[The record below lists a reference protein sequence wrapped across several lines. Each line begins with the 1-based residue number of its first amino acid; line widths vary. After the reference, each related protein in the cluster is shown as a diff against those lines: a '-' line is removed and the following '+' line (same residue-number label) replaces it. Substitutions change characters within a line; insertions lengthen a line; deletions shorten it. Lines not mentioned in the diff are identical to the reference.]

1 MKTNP
6 SFTGVTSGEKAT
18 EVILSTDD
26 PYLIE
31 AAMTTSG
38 IRPQPTVLAFDEA
51 QHKRGLMR

>member
-1 MKTNP
+1 MTNP

-31 AAMTTSG
+31 AEYSDLSDGPKGAPVSS
-38 IRPQPTVLAFDEA
+38 EA
-51 QHKRGLMR
+51 GKKRGFRR